1 MTGLPQLT
9 SDKKGMRESMHV
21 RKRMIN
27 ELIRMWEYGWVGG
40 WSNGSLGLWLG
51 RLHSEW
57 KNGWMNELG
66 ITGQVHK

>member
-1 MTGLPQLT
+1 
-9 SDKKGMRESMHV
+9 MHV

-40 WSNGSLGLWLG
+40 WSNGSLGVLLG